1 MITRFFVLFLL
12 ENINMK
18 KSITLMLL
26 CILFMNSY
34 SQTTELWSKLDRN
47 NIYEDCMSY
56 LGKYRNISEEQKES
70 ISLCYLDEVTK
81 KYTKQDFQ
89 SKIEIEIKRIK
100 EAIINQ
106 CTKNLGIDLV
116 SESKQEP
123 KYETKIDTVKIVEQ
137 KKEEKVVNKDIITKE
152 MLVGKWKT
160 DNNLIIEF
168 SDNGKFIKTFLTTIY
183 NTTTGGYIYSNTSS
197 TGDWFLDEKGIL
209 TLQEVWNEDIGKL
222 RTKNQL
228 FTTKGRYTI
237 ISINSSYM
245 KFQYLDGEY
254 AGGRNEDMK
263 PIQANRVN

>member
-1 MITRFFVLFLL
+1 MITHFFVLFLL

-106 CTKNLGIDLV
+106 CAKNLGIELSVEEKTNPPIIVKAVEKTQDTTI
-116 SESKQEP
+116 ESKATLKP
-123 KYETKIDTVKIVEQ
+123 IPTKDNLIGRWKTNQGNIVEF
-137 KKEEKVVNKDIITKE
+137 KEGGKYSETQLSGII
-152 MLVGKWKT
+152 
-160 DNNLIIEF
+160 IP
-168 SDNGKFIKTFLTTIY
+168 
-183 NTTTGGYIYSNTSS
+183 
-197 TGDWFLDEKGIL
+197 GDWFLDEKGIL
-209 TLQEVWNEDIGKL
+209 TINTEYHYEQLL
-222 RTKNQL
+222 TKKQKVSRYSYQYSIDYFSKDFL
-228 FTTKGRYTI
+228 KYTK
-237 ISINSSYM
+237 
-245 KFQYLDGEY
+245 E
-254 AGGRNEDMK
+254 GGLVQT
-263 PIQANRVN
+263 IQANRVN